1 MALSTRT
8 IMLTTLLTIP
18 LACVIGLQQEPQPPA
33 AQRKVRIEV
42 VTTENGETKRA
53 TKEFDASDDAQVQDA
68 LRELGVLDQ
77 MRLRPG
83 ERDITI
89 DIRGFGDDG
98 DAFLRMAPLP
108 PLPPGAPL
116 TIAGTPSAYL
126 GVSTRNLSSDDKKPR
141 LVKQGAVVL
150 DVVEDSP
157 AAKLGLKEG
166 DIITEVDGKS
176 VDGPAAL
183 AERVRSRKPG
193 DEVSL
198 VWLREGKTMKGKAV
212 LGERKERGYSLLF
225 DDPDLESQP
234 GVEMPDGIGGWKA
247 ERRAFLGV
255 TPGDEDS
262 SGQGARIGTVEPGS
276 AAEQM
281 GLQPGDRIIAIN
293 GAPVQDFAALAERIR
308 GMKPGDNASLA
319 LVRDGAELRMEGA
332 LGERKAH
339 RYFMDPPDRQSFG
352 MEGMR
357 PEDREAMRREL
368 DQLRREMDEL
378 RRELGKDIRREV
390 RVRMQSRELNAE
402 EKALLRSKG
411 VAVDKELILEGLQ
424 LFPNPSSGYFR
435 LQFDMPERGD
445 LAVDVH
451 NAKGE
456 PVYQERIVGFKG
468 RYERTLD
475 LSDLAS
481 GSYYLVISQGGR
493 VATSKLVKE

>member
-1 MALSTRT
+1 
-8 IMLTTLLTIP
+8 MLTALLTIP

-42 VTTENGETKRA
+42 MTTENGATKRA
-53 TKEFDASDDAQVQDA
+53 TKEFDATDDAQVQEA

-77 MRLRPG
+77 MRLGPG

-108 PLPPGAPL
+108 PLPPDAPFAFAGA
-116 TIAGTPSAYL
+116 PSAYL
-126 GVSTRNLSSDDKKPR
+126 GVSTRNLASDDEKPR

-150 DVVEDSP
+150 EVVDDSP

-166 DIITEVDGKS
+166 DIITEVDGKA
-176 VDGPAAL
+176 VDGPVAL
-183 AERVRSRKPG
+183 AERVRARKPG
-193 DEVSL
+193 DAVDL
-198 VWLREGKTMKGKAV
+198 VWLRDGKTMKGKAV
-212 LGERKERGYSLLF
+212 LGERQAHGYSFRF
-225 DDPDLESQP
+225 DERDLEGQSDA
-234 GVEMPDGIGGWKA
+234 EMPEGLGGWKA
-247 ERRAFLGV
+247 ERKAFLGV
-255 TPGDEDS
+255 TPGDEDGA
-262 SGQGARIGTVEPGS
+262 GQGALIGTVEPGS

-281 GLQPGDRIIAIN
+281 GIQPGDRITAVN

-319 LVRDGAELRMEGA
+319 LVRDGAELRLEGA

-339 RYFMDPPDRQSFG
+339 RYLMPPPEMHRFG
-352 MEGMR
+352 MDGFN
-357 PEDREAMRREL
+357 PDDREAMRREL

-378 RRELGKDIRREV
+378 RRDLGKDIRREV
-390 RVRMQSRELNAE
+390 RVRMQARELNAE
-402 EKALLRSKG
+402 EKALLRGKG
-411 VAVDKELILEGLQ
+411 VAVDKELTLEGLNV
-424 LFPNPSSGYFR
+424 FPNPSNGFFR

-451 NAKGE
+451 NANGE
-456 PVYQERIVGFKG
+456 RVYQERIVGFKG

-475 LSDLAS
+475 LSDQAS

-493 VATSKLVKE
+493 AATSKLVKE